1 MAKFNFLQKIDNIE
15 NVAVYQIL
23 NKYGK
28 EICEYAKDY
37 FNYIVTYSSESE
49 NKKIT
54 SISLYIL
61 VPEIKSEYNI
71 LTVDMSDLLR
81 NKIQLKFY
89 TLITKQ
95 TEIEEFDVSIG
106 YDKFDTRINELLS
119 TQMINESFKFLV
131 DHVELKR
138 ERQIKSI

>member
-61 VPEIKSEYNI
+61 SLYSSLYFSSK
-71 LTVDMSDLLR
+71 L
-81 NKIQLKFY
+81 
-89 TLITKQ
+89 
-95 TEIEEFDVSIG
+95 VSN
-106 YDKFDTRINELLS
+106 F
-119 TQMINESFKFLV
+119 
-131 DHVELKR
+131 
-138 ERQIKSI
+138 

>member
-71 LTVDMSDLLR
+71 LTVDMSDLLH